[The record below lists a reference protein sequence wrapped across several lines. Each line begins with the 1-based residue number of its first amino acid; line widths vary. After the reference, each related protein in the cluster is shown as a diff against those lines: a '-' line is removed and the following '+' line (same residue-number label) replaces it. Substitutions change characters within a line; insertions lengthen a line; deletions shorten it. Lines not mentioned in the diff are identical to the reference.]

1 MAGEHDFGMVFM
13 LRNSP
18 VEVNRKVVRQQC
30 FDNRFPPGYH
40 FKGGTSNFRRGKMGV
55 AEVVGKIAL
64 VTGGSRGIGRA
75 IALALAG
82 AGAHVAVNFQSRERE
97 AREVCEAIRALG
109 RRSLA
114 VKADV
119 SLASE
124 VNGLATAVKRELG
137 PVSILVNNAG
147 IAKPRGLE
155 EVTEEIWDETIRIN
169 LKSCFLVTE
178 AFWPGMREGCWG
190 RIINIASTA
199 AQVGGVV
206 GPHYAAS
213 KAGMMGLTHSYG
225 SRLIKEGITVNTIC
239 PALVITDMVS
249 ESLRA
254 KPELIPV
261 GRFGKVEEVAEA
273 ALMLAGN
280 GYMTG
285 QTIQVNGGLYFS

>member
-1 MAGEHDFGMVFM
+1 MAGEPNFGMVFM
-13 LRNSP
+13 LRSSP
-18 VEVNRKVVRQQC
+18 GEVNRKVVRQQF
-30 FDNRFPPGYH
+30 FDNRFSPGYH
-40 FKGGTSNFRRGKMGV
+40 FNGGIANFGREKMGIS
-55 AEVVGKIAL
+55 EVVGKIAL

-82 AGAHVAVNFQSRERE
+82 AGADVAVNFQNREKE
-97 AREVCEAIRALG
+97 AREVCEAIKALG
-109 RRSLA
+109 RRCLA

-119 SLASE
+119 GLASE
-124 VNGLATAVKRELG
+124 IARLATEVKRELG

-147 IAKPRGLE
+147 IAKPRGLG
-155 EVTEEIWDETIRIN
+155 EVTEELWDETIRIN

-178 AFWPGMREGCWG
+178 AFWPSMREGHWG

-213 KAGMMGLTHSYG
+213 KAGMLGLTHSYA

-261 GRFGKVEEVAEA
+261 GRFGRVEEVAEA

-280 GYMTG
+280 GYVTG